1 MYTEKQAAE
10 LLNKKFSQVNW
21 KSLGEYSKANGGV
34 AKVGNWGLKATVV
47 AGVVCLVYVNDQ
59 KTGSIV
65 VFKDNSGQ
73 TQADYFRGDILFKS
87 TYPVVQETYLN
98 PNSVVGRALY
108 QMANYMSFGDM
119 SFGESLLFDHMGL
132 VDYRNA
138 TPNDVLPTL
147 SAADMKKRI
156 DGVDWNTELRNLISN
171 GGKGHFQYG
180 NEQWTETWTTELGGG
195 KLQPTVLLYTTRGRM
210 ELQVRINTVTG
221 GIRAYY
227 FESSGEN
234 PWQWMY
240 WDVAHNVTLATLV
253 RASYAFADEW
263 PWYDTDLETAPDH
276 PEFGKKFGGVLEALQ
291 KGVTPSL

>member
-1 MYTEKQAAE
+1 MYTEKQASE
-10 LLNKKFSQVNW
+10 LLDKKFSQVNW
-21 KSLGEYSKANGGV
+21 KSLGEYAKANGGV

-73 TQADYFRGDILFKS
+73 TRANYFRGDMLFKS

-98 PNSVVGRALY
+98 PNSAVGRTLY
-108 QMANYMSFGDM
+108 QMANYMC
-119 SFGESLLFDHMGL
+119 FGESLLFDYMSL
-132 VDYRNA
+132 VDYRKATLNA
-138 TPNDVLPTL
+138 VLPTL

-156 DGVDWNTELRNLISN
+156 DGVDWNTELHNLISN

-195 KLQPTVLLYTTRGRM
+195 KVQPTVLLNTHRGQM
-210 ELQVRINTVTG
+210 ELQVGINTVTG
-221 GIRAYY
+221 DVKVYY
-227 FESSGEN
+227 FEPSGEN
-234 PWQWMY
+234 PWQWLY

-263 PWYDTDLETAPDH
+263 PWYDVTDWETAPDNTK
-276 PEFGKKFGGVLEALQ
+276 FDKKFLGIREALQ
-291 KGVTPSL
+291 KGADPSL

>member
-1 MYTEKQAAE
+1 MYTEKQASE
-10 LLNKKFSQVNW
+10 LLDKKFSQVNW
-21 KSLGEYSKANGGV
+21 KLLGEYSKANGGV

-73 TQADYFRGDILFKS
+73 TRANYFRGDMLFKS

-98 PNSVVGRALY
+98 PNSAVGRTLY
-108 QMANYMSFGDM
+108 QMANYMC
-119 SFGESLLFDHMGL
+119 FGESLLFDYMSL
-132 VDYRNA
+132 VDYRKAAPNA
-138 TPNDVLPTL
+138 VLPTL

-156 DGVDWNTELRNLISN
+156 DGVDWNTELHNLISN

-195 KLQPTVLLYTTRGRM
+195 KVQPTVLLNTHRGQM
-210 ELQVRINTVTG
+210 ELQVGINTVTG
-221 GIRAYY
+221 DVKVYY
-227 FESSGEN
+227 FEPSGEN
-234 PWQWMY
+234 PWQWLY

-263 PWYDTDLETAPDH
+263 PWYGVTDWETAPDNTK
-276 PEFGKKFGGVLEALQ
+276 FDKKFLGIREALQ
-291 KGVTPSL
+291 KGADPSL

>member
-73 TQADYFRGDILFKS
+73 TRADYFRGDILFKS

-98 PNSVVGRALY
+98 PNSAVGRTLY
-108 QMANYMSFGDM
+108 VMANYTC
-119 SFGESLLFDHMGL
+119 FGESLLFDYMSL
-132 VDYRNA
+132 VDYRKA
-138 TPNDVLPTL
+138 TPNVVLPTL

-156 DGVDWNTELRNLISN
+156 DEVDWNTELRNLISN

-180 NEQWTETWTTELGGG
+180 NEQWTEMWTTKLGGG
-195 KLQPTVLLYTTRGRM
+195 KLQPTVLLNTTRGRM
-210 ELQVRINTVTG
+210 ELEIGIETTTG
-221 GIRAYY
+221 DVVVLY
-227 FESSGEN
+227 FEPSGEN
-234 PWQWMY
+234 PWQWLY
-240 WDVAHNVTLATLV
+240 RNVAHNVTLATLV
-253 RASYAFADEW
+253 KASYLFADEW
-263 PWYDTDLETAPDH
+263 PWYDCPDLETAPDH
-276 PEFGKKFGGVLEALQ
+276 PEFDKKFLGIREALQ

>member
-1 MYTEKQAAE
+1 MYTEKQASE
-10 LLNKKFSQVNW
+10 LLDKKFSQVNW
-21 KSLGEYSKANGGV
+21 KLLGEYAKANGGV

-73 TQADYFRGDILFKS
+73 TRANYFRGDMLFKS

-98 PNSVVGRALY
+98 PNSAVGRTLY
-108 QMANYMSFGDM
+108 QMANYMC
-119 SFGESLLFDHMGL
+119 FGESLLFDYMSL
-132 VDYRNA
+132 VDYRKATLNA
-138 TPNDVLPTL
+138 VLPTL

-156 DGVDWNTELRNLISN
+156 DGVDWNTELHNLISN

-195 KLQPTVLLYTTRGRM
+195 KVQPTVLLNTHRGQM
-210 ELQVRINTVTG
+210 ELQVGINTVTG
-221 GIRAYY
+221 DVKVYY
-227 FESSGEN
+227 FEPSGEN
-234 PWQWMY
+234 PWQWLY

-253 RASYAFADEW
+253 RSSYAFADEW
-263 PWYDTDLETAPDH
+263 PWYDVTDWETAPDNTK
-276 PEFGKKFGGVLEALQ
+276 FDKKFLGIREALQ
-291 KGVTPSL
+291 KGADPSL

>member
-1 MYTEKQAAE
+1 MYTEKQAAK

-73 TQADYFRGDILFKS
+73 TRADYFRGDVLFKS

-98 PNSVVGRALY
+98 PNSAVGRTLY
-108 QMANYMSFGDM
+108 VMANYTC
-119 SFGESLLFDHMGL
+119 FGESLLFDYMSL
-132 VDYRNA
+132 VDYRKA
-138 TPNDVLPTL
+138 SPNVVLPTL
-147 SAADMKKRI
+147 SATDMKKRI
-156 DGVDWNTELRNLISN
+156 DDVDWNTELRNLISN

-195 KLQPTVLLYTTRGRM
+195 KLHPTVLLNTTRGQM
-210 ELQVRINTVTG
+210 ELQIRINTVTG

-234 PWQWMY
+234 PWQWLY
-240 WDVAHNVTLATLV
+240 WDVAHSVTLATLIK
-253 RASYAFADEW
+253 AAYAFADEW
-263 PWYDTDLETAPDH
+263 PWYGVTDWGTAPDNA
-276 PEFGKKFGGVLEALQ
+276 KFRGIREALQ
-291 KGVTPSL
+291 KGADPSL

>member
-1 MYTEKQAAE
+1 MYTEKQASE
-10 LLNKKFSQVNW
+10 LLDKKFSQVNW
-21 KSLGEYSKANGGV
+21 KLLGEYSKANGGV

-73 TQADYFRGDILFKS
+73 TRANYFRGDMLFKS

-98 PNSVVGRALY
+98 PNSAVGRTLY
-108 QMANYMSFGDM
+108 QMANYMC
-119 SFGESLLFDHMGL
+119 FGESLLFDYMSL
-132 VDYRNA
+132 VDYRKATLNA
-138 TPNDVLPTL
+138 VLPTL

-156 DGVDWNTELRNLISN
+156 DGVDWNTELHNLISN

-195 KLQPTVLLYTTRGRM
+195 KVQPTVLLNTHRGQM
-210 ELQVRINTVTG
+210 ELQVGINTVTG
-221 GIRAYY
+221 DVKVYY
-227 FESSGEN
+227 FEPSGEN
-234 PWQWMY
+234 PWQWLY

-263 PWYDTDLETAPDH
+263 PWYDVTDWETAPDNTK
-276 PEFGKKFGGVLEALQ
+276 FDKKFLGIREALQ
-291 KGVTPSL
+291 KGADPSL

>member
-1 MYTEKQAAE
+1 MYTEKQASE
-10 LLNKKFSQVNW
+10 LLDKKFSQVNW
-21 KSLGEYSKANGGV
+21 KSLGEYAKANGGV

-65 VFKDNSGQ
+65 VFRDNSGQ
-73 TQADYFRGDILFKS
+73 TRANYFRGDMLFKS

-98 PNSVVGRALY
+98 PNSAVGRTLY
-108 QMANYMSFGDM
+108 QMANYMC
-119 SFGESLLFDHMGL
+119 FGESLLFDYMSL
-132 VDYRNA
+132 VDYRKATLNA
-138 TPNDVLPTL
+138 VLPTL

-156 DGVDWNTELRNLISN
+156 DGVDWNTELHNLISN

-195 KLQPTVLLYTTRGRM
+195 KVQPTVLLNTHRGQM
-210 ELQVRINTVTG
+210 ELQVGINTVTG
-221 GIRAYY
+221 DVKVYY
-227 FESSGEN
+227 FEPSGEN
-234 PWQWMY
+234 PWQWLY

-263 PWYDTDLETAPDH
+263 PWYDVTDWETAPDNTK
-276 PEFGKKFGGVLEALQ
+276 FDKKFLGIREALQ
-291 KGVTPSL
+291 KGADPSL

>member
-1 MYTEKQAAE
+1 MYTEKQASE
-10 LLNKKFSQVNW
+10 LLDKKFSQVNW
-21 KSLGEYSKANGGV
+21 KLLGEYSKANGGV

-73 TQADYFRGDILFKS
+73 TRANYFRGDMLFKS

-98 PNSVVGRALY
+98 PNSAVGRTLY
-108 QMANYMSFGDM
+108 QMANYMC
-119 SFGESLLFDHMGL
+119 FGESLLFDYMSL
-132 VDYRNA
+132 VDYRKATLNA
-138 TPNDVLPTL
+138 VLPTL

-156 DGVDWNTELRNLISN
+156 DGVDWNTELHNLISN

-195 KLQPTVLLYTTRGRM
+195 KVQPTVLLNTTRGRM
-210 ELQVRINTVTG
+210 ELQVRINIVTG
-221 GIRAYY
+221 DVKVYY
-227 FESSGEN
+227 FEPSGEN
-234 PWQWMY
+234 PWQWLY

-263 PWYDTDLETAPDH
+263 PWYDVTDWETAPDNTK
-276 PEFGKKFGGVLEALQ
+276 FDKKFLGIREALQ
-291 KGVTPSL
+291 KGADPSL

>member
-1 MYTEKQAAE
+1 MYTEKQASE
-10 LLNKKFSQVNW
+10 LLDKKFSQVNW
-21 KSLGEYSKANGGV
+21 KSLGEYAKANGGV

-73 TQADYFRGDILFKS
+73 TRANYFRGDMLFKS

-98 PNSVVGRALY
+98 PNSAVGRTLY
-108 QMANYMSFGDM
+108 QMANYMC
-119 SFGESLLFDHMGL
+119 FGESLLFDYMSL
-132 VDYRNA
+132 VDYRKATLNA
-138 TPNDVLPTL
+138 VLPTL

-156 DGVDWNTELRNLISN
+156 DGVDWNTELHNLISN

-195 KLQPTVLLYTTRGRM
+195 KVQPTVLLNTHRGQM
-210 ELQVRINTVTG
+210 ELQVGINTVTG
-221 GIRAYY
+221 DVKVYY
-227 FESSGEN
+227 FEPSGEN
-234 PWQWMY
+234 PWQWLY

-263 PWYDTDLETAPDH
+263 PWYGVTDWETAPDNTK
-276 PEFGKKFGGVLEALQ
+276 FDKKFLGIREALQ
-291 KGVTPSL
+291 KGADPSL

>member
-1 MYTEKQAAE
+1 MYTEKQASE
-10 LLNKKFSQVNW
+10 LLDKKFSQVNW
-21 KSLGEYSKANGGV
+21 KLLGEYAKANGGV

-73 TQADYFRGDILFKS
+73 TRANYFRGDMLFKS

-98 PNSVVGRALY
+98 PNSAVGRTLY
-108 QMANYMSFGDM
+108 QMANYMC
-119 SFGESLLFDHMGL
+119 FGESLLFDYMSL
-132 VDYRNA
+132 VDYRKATLNA
-138 TPNDVLPTL
+138 VLPTL

-156 DGVDWNTELRNLISN
+156 DGVDWNTELHNLISN

-195 KLQPTVLLYTTRGRM
+195 KVQPTVLLNTHRGQM
-210 ELQVRINTVTG
+210 ELQVGINTVTG
-221 GIRAYY
+221 DVKVYY
-227 FESSGEN
+227 FEPSGEN
-234 PWQWMY
+234 PWQWLY

-263 PWYDTDLETAPDH
+263 PWYDVTDWETAPDNTK
-276 PEFGKKFGGVLEALQ
+276 FDKKFLGIREALQ
-291 KGVTPSL
+291 KGADPSL

>member
-1 MYTEKQAAE
+1 MYTEKQASE
-10 LLNKKFSQVNW
+10 LLDKKFSQVNW
-21 KSLGEYSKANGGV
+21 KSLGEYAKANGGV

-73 TQADYFRGDILFKS
+73 TRANYFRGDMLFKS

-98 PNSVVGRALY
+98 PNSAVGRTLY
-108 QMANYMSFGDM
+108 QMANYMC
-119 SFGESLLFDHMGL
+119 FGESLLFDYMSL
-132 VDYRNA
+132 VDYRKATLNA
-138 TPNDVLPTL
+138 VLPTL

-156 DGVDWNTELRNLISN
+156 DGVDWNTELHNLISN

-195 KLQPTVLLYTTRGRM
+195 KVQPTVLLNTHRGQM
-210 ELQVRINTVTG
+210 ELQVGINTVTG
-221 GIRAYY
+221 DVKVYY
-227 FESSGEN
+227 FEPSGEN
-234 PWQWMY
+234 PWQWLY
-240 WDVAHNVTLATLV
+240 WDVAHSVTLATLV

-263 PWYDTDLETAPDH
+263 PWYGVTDWETAPDNTK
-276 PEFGKKFGGVLEALQ
+276 FDKKFLGIREALQ
-291 KGVTPSL
+291 KGADPSL